1 MFAIGPEA
9 ASGRAIRQSA
19 PMVSTRINIMTVAA
33 AAGVSR
39 ATVSQVLRGTGR
51 ISEDTRSRVEAVMRE
66 MGYVYNRA
74 AASLRAGQSTT
85 VAIAVTGLGNPF
97 FAELASRAAQVLE
110 RAGYLAA
117 IVDTR
122 DDLAGEA
129 RFLRMIRETMMA
141 GAIISPTSATTAD
154 MARGWFNGSPPIV
167 GLLRRSIAPAFDF
180 VGVDNMAGMAEATG
194 HLVRLGHRA
203 IGFVGGRP
211 GSQSR
216 DERLAGWRLALREVG
231 IEPQD
236 AWIEPCDASIA
247 SGSEAVS
254 RLWARC
260 PSLSAVVCHQD
271 IVAFGVT
278 IGLRKRGLEPGPGV
292 SVVGFDDIA
301 SAADWDPPLTT
312 MSVTP
317 GTLGA
322 EAARMLLR
330 RIEEPDAP
338 LQSIVL
344 RPRLVQR
351 DSVDAPRKSAT

>member
-1 MFAIGPEA
+1 MATSRVNIRDVAI
-9 ASGRAIRQSA
+9 
-19 PMVSTRINIMTVAA
+19 

-51 ISEDTRSRVEAVMRE
+51 ISDETRRRVEAVMKQI
-66 MGYVYNRA
+66 GYVYNRA

-85 VAIAVTGLGNPF
+85 IAIAVTGLGNPF

-110 RAGYLAA
+110 KAGYVAA
-117 IVDTR
+117 IVDTH
-122 DDLAGEA
+122 DDLTGQA
-129 RFLRMIRETMMA
+129 RFLRMLRENMMA
-141 GAIISPTSATTAD
+141 GAIVSPASSTTDA
-154 MARGWFNGSPPIV
+154 MARDWQAGAPPIV
-167 GLLRRSIAPAFDF
+167 GLLRRSISAAFDF
-180 VGVDNMAGMAEATG
+180 VGVDNVIGMAAATT
-194 HLVRLGHRA
+194 HLIELGHRT
-203 IGFVGGRP
+203 IGFVGGRS

-216 DERLAGWRLALREVG
+216 EERLAGWRSALAG
-231 IEPQD
+231 IGQQAPE
-236 AWIEPCDASIA
+236 AWIEPCEASITA
-247 SGSEAVS
+247 GSQAVT
-254 RLWARC
+254 RLIARC
-260 PSLSAVVCHQD
+260 PDLTAVVCHQD

-278 IGLRKRGLEPGPGV
+278 IGLRKLGIEPGRAV
-292 SVVGFDDIA
+292 SVVGFDDIGA
-301 SAADWDPPLTT
+301 AADWDPGLTT

-351 DSVDAPRKSAT
+351 ASSGPPLQASAR

>member
-1 MFAIGPEA
+1 MAT
-9 ASGRAIRQSA
+9 S
-19 PMVSTRINIMTVAA
+19 RINIMDVAT

-51 ISEDTRSRVEAVMRE
+51 ISDDTRKRVDAVMKE

-74 AASLRAGQSTT
+74 AANLRAGQSTT

-97 FAELASRAAQVLE
+97 FAELASRAAQALE
-110 RAGYLAA
+110 RAGYVAA

-122 DDLAGEA
+122 DDLAGES
-129 RFLRMIRETMMA
+129 RFMSMIRENMMA
-141 GAIISPTSATTAD
+141 GAIVSPTSATTAD
-154 MARGWFNGSPPIV
+154 MSRAWLNGAPPIV
-167 GLLRRSIAPAFDF
+167 GLLRRSIGSAFDF
-180 VGVDNMAGMAEATG
+180 VGVDNLSGMAEATG

-203 IGFVGGRP
+203 VGFVGGRLE
-211 GSQSR
+211 SQSR
-216 DERLAGWRLALREVG
+216 DERLAGWRSALAAVG
-231 IEPQD
+231 IEAPE

-247 SGSEAVS
+247 AGSDAIG
-254 RLWARC
+254 RLVKRC
-260 PSLSAVVCHQD
+260 PTLTGVVCHQD

-278 IGLRKRGLEPGPGV
+278 IGLRKRGLEPGQAV
-292 SVVGFDDIA
+292 SVVGFDDIS

-338 LQSIVL
+338 LQSIAL
-344 RPRLVQR
+344 RPRLIQR
-351 DSVDAPRKSAT
+351 SSTGAPLQASAR

>member
-1 MFAIGPEA
+1 MAT
-9 ASGRAIRQSA
+9 S
-19 PMVSTRINIMTVAA
+19 RINIMDVAT

-51 ISEDTRSRVEAVMRE
+51 ISDDTRKRVDSVMKQ

-74 AASLRAGQSTT
+74 AANLRAGQSTT

-110 RAGYLAA
+110 RAGYIAA

-122 DDLAGEA
+122 DDLAGES
-129 RFLRMIRETMMA
+129 RFMSMIRENMMA
-141 GAIISPTSATTAD
+141 GAIVSPTSATTDATSR
-154 MARGWFNGSPPIV
+154 AWLNGAPPIV
-167 GLLRRSIAPAFDF
+167 GLLRRSIGSAFDF
-180 VGVDNMAGMAEATG
+180 VGVDNMAGMAEATA
-194 HLVRLGHRA
+194 HLVRLGHRT
-203 IGFVGGRP
+203 IGFIGGRP

-216 DERLAGWRLALREVG
+216 DERLAGWRAALAAVG
-231 IEPQD
+231 IEAP
-236 AWIEPCDASIA
+236 AVWIEPCDASISA
-247 SGSEAVS
+247 GSDAVG
-254 RLWARC
+254 LLVKRC
-260 PSLSAVVCHQD
+260 PELTAVVCHQD

-278 IGLRKRGLEPGPGV
+278 IGLRKRGLEPAQAV
-292 SVVGFDDIA
+292 SVVGFDDIS

-338 LQSIVL
+338 LQSIIL

-351 DSVDAPRKSAT
+351 ASTGAPAQASAR